1 VGVGNLEIENLH
13 QSHVPAAPDPG
24 DIGQTLLELARRVA
38 PGLPASQL
46 HARALSLSDAGLTS
60 MGAVRLM
67 LAIEA
72 AFNIAIPDA
81 ELTPANFANLDAVET
96 LVARLRA
103 QPAQ

>member
-1 VGVGNLEIENLH
+1 MGVCNLEIENLH
-13 QSHVPAAPDPG
+13 QSRVPAAPDRG
-24 DIGQTLLELARRVA
+24 NIGQTLLELARRVA

-46 HARALSLSDAGLTS
+46 HARSLSLPDAGLTS

-96 LVARLRA
+96 LVTRLRA
-103 QPAQ
+103 

>member
-1 VGVGNLEIENLH
+1 MGVCNLEIENLH
-13 QSHVPAAPDPG
+13 QSHVSAAPDRG

-46 HARALSLSDAGLTS
+46 HARALSLPDAGLTS

-103 QPAQ
+103 QRAQ

>member
-1 VGVGNLEIENLH
+1 MGVYNLEIENLH
-13 QSHVPAAPDPG
+13 QGHLPAAPAHG
-24 DIGQTLLELARRVA
+24 DIGQILLELARRVA

-46 HARALSLSDAGLTS
+46 DARELSLPDAGLTS

-81 ELTPANFANLDAVET
+81 ELTPANFANLDKVET

-103 QPAQ
+103 QRAQ